1 MVTKD
6 RVEIWHRA
14 TTRDALPQEYRYK
27 QKAEAVKIVNK
38 NRYGSE

>member
-1 MVTKD
+1 MTKD
-6 RVEIWHRA
+6 CVEIWQRV
-14 TTRDALPQEYRYK
+14 TTRDALPEEHKDK